1 MAGEWVRCVWQRLGV
16 GGKCTRVP
24 MTAGDRAKGKGLL
37 FALGGG
43 SRSVLCLRHGRRA
56 VVRDIRSGGGTK
68 KQICEA

>member
-1 MAGEWVRCVWQRLGV
+1 
-16 GGKCTRVP
+16 